1 MKKLKLK
8 QSVKEKLLA
17 VSLLAVFILVMVWGL
32 TGMKESAKNYNENY
46 LNQTKMTEML
56 ATDQSK

>member
-1 MKKLKLK
+1 MKLK
-8 QSVKEKLLA
+8 QSVKEKIQAIALLTA
-17 VSLLAVFILVMVWGL
+17 FVLVMIWGL
-32 TGMKESAKNYNENY
+32 NGMRESAKNYNENY

>member
-8 QSVKEKLLA
+8 QSVKEKLQAIALLIIF
-17 VSLLAVFILVMVWGL
+17 SLIMVWGL
-32 TGMKESAKNYNENY
+32 NGMKESAKNYNENY

-56 ATDQSK
+56 ATNQS

>member
-8 QSVKEKLLA
+8 QSVKEKVQAIVLLT
-17 VSLLAVFILVMVWGL
+17 VFILVMVWGL
-32 TGMKESAKNYNENY
+32 NGMKESAKNYNENY
-46 LNQTKMTEML
+46 LEQTKKTEML

>member
-1 MKKLKLK
+1 MKLK

-32 TGMKESAKNYNENY
+32 NGMKESAKNYNENY
-46 LNQTKMTEML
+46 LSQTKMTEML
-56 ATDQSK
+56 ATDQS